1 MTFIVT
7 YRLNN
12 DPCVGRFFRA
22 RLTSLG
28 ESRILFPGVSVLRTN
43 DQEHVYSVDEL
54 ASVLTNG
61 LSEKPDRLLI
71 YCVNDSRP
79 NGLLS
84 ADDWNWLNA
93 RING

>member
-12 DPCVGRFFRA
+12 DPCGGGSFRT
-22 RLTSLG
+22 RLASLG
-28 ESRILFPGVSVLRTN
+28 ENRILFPGVSVLRTN
-43 DQEHVYSVDEL
+43 DQEHAYSADEL
-54 ASVLTNG
+54 ASVLTSG
-61 LSEKPDRLLI
+61 LSQRPDCLLI
-71 YCVNDSRP
+71 YCINDRRP

-93 RING
+93 RIHG

>member
-7 YRLNN
+7 YQLNN
-12 DPCVGRFFRA
+12 DPCGGRDFQA
-22 RLTSLG
+22 RLASLG
-28 ESRILFPGVSVLRTN
+28 ENRILFPGVSVLHTDDRQHT
-43 DQEHVYSVDEL
+43 YGVDEL
-54 ASVLTNG
+54 TSDLTNG
-61 LSEKPDRLLI
+61 LRQKPDSLLI

-79 NGLLS
+79 NGLLT